1 MRIIAE
7 PCVIIHVQPDKGN
20 AGMLLSD
27 PNHDAKQVCIKQL
40 WKEALGEPGN
50 PTRRDSNF
58 IAEVMDNMN
67 GWRRGEKQIATGI
80 YRGQKCWN
88 CVDK

>member
-1 MRIIAE
+1 MGDI
-7 PCVIIHVQPDKGN
+7 QKY
-20 AGMLLSD
+20 LSD

-67 GWRRGEKQIATGI
+67 GWKRSDTPISSGI
-80 YRGQKCWN
+80 YKHQKSWERVN
-88 CVDK
+88 ERNVG